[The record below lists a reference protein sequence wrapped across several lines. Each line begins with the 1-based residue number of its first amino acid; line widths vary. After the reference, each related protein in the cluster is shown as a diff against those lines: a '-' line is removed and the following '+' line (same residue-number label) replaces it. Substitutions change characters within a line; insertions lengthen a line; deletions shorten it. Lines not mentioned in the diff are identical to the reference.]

1 MVDCVERLRRSGAC
15 AVPFVDA
22 EVMPPFDGRPNG
34 IFVWFI
40 CETEALK
47 RQFREETL
55 SIATERLRYL
65 ASEAGFSR
73 SSADS
78 LQTDVTSSEEI
89 EAGGGRFYFFR

>member
-1 MVDCVERLRRSGAC
+1 
-15 AVPFVDA
+15 
-22 EVMPPFDGRPNG
+22 
-34 IFVWFI
+34 
-40 CETEALK
+40 LK

-55 SIATERLRYL
+55 SIATARLRHL
-65 ASEAGFSR
+65 ASEAGFPR